1 MKRIRTRPIAPHIH
15 TLSCGKVYEH
25 LCANMDEK
33 LDSAECRRIK
43 AHIKGCPNC
52 TALLDSLKKTVY
64 LYKKCPTPKLP
75 ARSRNELFAVI
86 RLKRA
91 PKREAP

>member
-1 MKRIRTRPIAPHIH
+1 MKRIRTRTITPHVH

-43 AHIKGCPNC
+43 AHIKGCSNC
-52 TALLDSLKKTVY
+52 TALLDSLKKTIY

-75 ARSRNELFAVI
+75 QRSRKELFAVI
-86 RLKRA
+86 RLKSTV
-91 PKREAP
+91 KRSSR